1 MIKTLL
7 AFFLLL
13 FFTGCEKEKIE
24 KKPEISNAFL
34 KEISFQKLKGFGQD
48 NLQLAL
54 EVFKKDCKA
63 RRVNRNLKEVCK
75 KVVNYTNGKEFFT
88 TNFTPYKL
96 LNKKKSSQGLITG
109 YYEPILNGSMTKT
122 DTFKYPIY
130 EKPTDLISVRL
141 NSVYPSLKKYTLR
154 GKIVGKT
161 LVPYE
166 SRKEIEK
173 SAHSKLTPLLFV
185 DNKVDRFFLEI
196 QGSGKVKLQDGQIV
210 NVGYAGQNGR
220 KYYPVGRKL
229 IKDGEVLKKD
239 MSLQAIKKW
248 CDENPTKVDD
258 LLNLN
263 DSKVFFMISKKTA
276 TGSLGV
282 ELVAKRNLA
291 VDRNFI
297 PLGFPVFINT
307 TNPLDDKQINTL
319 MVAADT
325 GGAIKGDV
333 RADFF
338 WGNGKVAKL
347 SAGKMAQKGNLTI
360 LIPNNVK
367 EKKPKAKWSNDT
379 TKYLKIKDN
388 P

>member
-7 AFFLLL
+7 VFFLIL
-13 FFTGCEKEKIE
+13 FFTGCEEKKIE
-24 KKPEISNAFL
+24 KKPDISNAFL
-34 KEISFQKLKGFGQD
+34 QKIGFDKLEGFEKD

-63 RRVNRNLKEVCK
+63 RRVNKHLKEVCK
-75 KVVNYTNGKEFFT
+75 KVVNYTNGEEFFT
-88 TNFTPYKL
+88 TNFTAYQL
-96 LNKKKSSQGLITG
+96 LNKQKNSQGLITG
-109 YYEPILNGSMTKT
+109 YYEPILNGSLTKT
-122 DTFKYPIY
+122 DIFKYPIY
-130 EKPTDLISVRL
+130 KIPADLITVRL
-141 NSVYPSLKKYTLR
+141 SSVYPSLKKYTLR

-161 LVPYE
+161 LIPYE

-173 SAHSKLTPLLFV
+173 SGHKKLEPLLFV

-196 QGSGKVKLQDGQIV
+196 QGSGKVKLQNGQIV

-229 IKDGEVLKKD
+229 IKDGEIKRKD

-263 DSKVFFMISKKTA
+263 DSKVFFRLSKKTA

-307 TNPLDDKQINTL
+307 TNPLNNKNINSL

-338 WGNGKVAKL
+338 WGNGKVAKQ
-347 SAGKMAQKGNLTI
+347 SAGKMAQKGRLTL
-360 LIPNNVK
+360 LIPN
-367 EKKPKAKWSNDT
+367 KKDKVVKWSNDT
-379 TKYLKIKDN
+379 SKYKMVKSK
-388 P
+388 